1 MPAKIFT
8 IIEGHDSSSG
18 EDWVKRDEAYRDDD
32 LKNIKDPVNFTKP
45 ITSIPSPFAR
55 LTLVNDAFKFVN
67 DSFEKD
73 LQKEGRTEY
82 HRIVAEWLD
91 IAEIF
96 FRYSIFK
103 DDPNLKII
111 KIPFTADTL
120 KSKYQVS
127 SSLIDSFLLE
137 IELEEKIWK
146 DFSYFTVI
154 RYNEVVMGSTS
165 PYSLFCSSDYRGRTH
180 NADKGILKFSENYQF
195 FDEKF
200 EPLYLRN
207 KDFILFMISYFKQNE
222 IEFTEILP
230 SIKSYIDKNREYVLR
245 KNIISQVEYS
255 SANSVDKSPYKK
267 LVPEEFNSPLS
278 IGKFIIYC
286 LDPTKNNEV
295 SKSSFLIESRKK
307 FDGDKTPLALPNRL
321 STKHIQ
327 KNIYIGEESW
337 PDEQF
342 APYDDSTSN
351 IYNRRLPFRN
361 FITHPYLTISDI
373 LEPSLIRLNYQVSD
387 KFILPESFKNF
398 QDKKDDNKKFTFLL
412 PIKRKFFEFFT
423 MEDFDYLIKH
433 NLKIEEVGQNSNHYK
448 VIIIIPLKDG
458 GSIEFK
464 RDYIINKAPRIS
476 ESENQGTLISFDGF
490 AMSVFPFIKY
500 DPNIYKGITFPINI
514 FYRAKNKTEI
524 NLWKAED
531 KVEQVNR
538 IAKEISE
545 VEKDFFSIDN
555 NSVRQFTAVHFENTV
570 YDLISI
576 DITSAR
582 EYGVGGTASALILPL
597 LNENDNNRQF
607 SFGIDF
613 GTTNTH
619 IEYSVDDGEVE
630 PFKYNSP
637 LAVSLHE
644 RNQIN
649 AETNF
654 FDRIEGIAFMP
665 ILLSEVSSI
674 PSIDLNNFPQRSVLA
689 SVRTPLST
697 NIEFIPPIHYN
708 IPFSYLKREIGFLNT
723 KTNLKWPRSE
733 AEKKLI
739 RIFLENLMILIQA
752 KVLSEGGNP
761 KSTNIIYTYTRSMK
775 GSVKNIIENSWKSL
789 FAKYFQDDK
798 SRLKT
803 IDESMAPYYFYK
815 YERGNMDDSLNISI
829 DIGGGTTDIVIY
841 EHKNPKLIS
850 SFKFAANSIFGNG
863 YIDNLQENGFYSQ
876 YYESTKQALSSLP
889 QLQNALSELK
899 ETNKPEDIVAFLFS
913 LPENPQF
920 KEKHIS
926 LDFSNTLSEKFGFVF
941 FVFYT
946 SIIYHIAQI
955 FKKHNYDIPKNL
967 LFSGLGSRVINRISQ
982 DDEMLKSVTKKIFE
996 SILEKKVSASSQ
1008 FEIRTNPKPK
1018 EITAKG
1024 ALKSFNEKIDK
1035 DVKSFTLFISPDL
1048 NTESLKFE
1056 DLNDEIFKKTID
1068 EVEKFFALIEGILKT
1083 NKDLFT
1089 ALDLSNDKLKNNFKF
1104 LQRGNEILYTYLRNG
1119 IENRKKEGEGD
1130 QKSEELPETLFFY
1143 PLVGSLFMLSSELG
1157 KNK

>member
-1 MPAKIFT
+1 MPEKIFT
-8 IIEGHDSSSG
+8 IIEGHNSSSG
-18 EDWVKRDEAYRDDD
+18 EDWVRRDEAYKDDD

-103 DDPNLKII
+103 DDPNLEVI
-111 KIPFTADTL
+111 KIPFTFDIL
-120 KSKYQVS
+120 KNKSHVS
-127 SSLIDSFLLE
+127 PSLIDSFLLE
-137 IELEEKIWK
+137 IQLEEKIWK

-154 RYNEVVMGSTS
+154 RYNGEVMGATS
-165 PYSLFCSSDYRGRTH
+165 PYSLFCSADYRGRIH

-207 KDFILFMISYFKQNE
+207 KDFILFMISYFKQHE
-222 IEFTEILP
+222 IEFTE
-230 SIKSYIDKNREYVLR
+230 SFSAIKSYIQKNREYVLR
-245 KNIISQVEYS
+245 KNTISQDEYS
-255 SANSVDKSPYKK
+255 SANSVDKPSYNK
-267 LVPEEFNSPLS
+267 LVPEGFNSPLS

-295 SKSSFLIESRKK
+295 SKSSFIIESRKK

-342 APYDDSTSN
+342 APYEDSITN
-351 IYNRRLPFRN
+351 IYNRRLPYKN
-361 FITHPYLTISDI
+361 FISHPYLTISDI
-373 LEPSLIRLNYQVSD
+373 LEPTLIRLNYQVSD
-387 KFILPESFKNF
+387 KFNLPDSFKNF
-398 QDKKDDNKKFTFLL
+398 QDKKDDNKNYTFLL

-423 MEDFDYLIKH
+423 LEDFNYIVKH
-433 NLKIEEVGQNSNHYK
+433 NLKIEEVGQNSTHYK
-448 VIIIIPLKDG
+448 IIINIPLKDG

-464 RDYIINKAPRIS
+464 RDYLINKAPRIS

-490 AMSVFPFIKY
+490 AMSVHPFIKY

-524 NLWKAED
+524 NLWKAID
-531 KVEQVNR
+531 KIDQVNR

-545 VEKDFFSIDN
+545 VDKDFFSIDN
-555 NSVRQFTAVHFENTV
+555 NPIRQFTAVHFENTE
-570 YDLISI
+570 YDLISV
-576 DITSAR
+576 DITNAR
-582 EYGVGGTASALILPL
+582 EYGVGGTASALIVPL
-597 LNENDNNRQF
+597 LKPNDNNRQF

-630 PFKYNSP
+630 PFKLDSS
-637 LAVSLHE
+637 LSISLHE

-649 AETNF
+649 SETNF

-665 ILLSEVSSI
+665 ILLGENPTI
-674 PSIDLNNFPQRSVLA
+674 PSIDLNSFPQRSVLA
-689 SVRTPLST
+689 SVRTTLST
-697 NIEFIPPIHYN
+697 SSEYIPPIHYN

-733 AEKKLI
+733 AERKLI
-739 RIFLENLMILIQA
+739 RIFLENLMLLIQA

-789 FAKYFQDDK
+789 FAKYFQNDDN
-798 SRLKT
+798 RLKK

-815 YERGNMDDSLNISI
+815 NEAGNMDDSLNISI

-841 EHKNPKLIS
+841 ENKIPKLVS

-863 YIDNLQENGFYSQ
+863 YIDNLQENGFYKQ
-876 YYESTKQALSSLP
+876 YYESTKQALTSLP
-889 QLQNALSELK
+889 QLQKALSELK

-913 LPENPQF
+913 LSDNPQF

-926 LDFSNTLSEKFGFVF
+926 LEFNNTLSEKFGFVF
-941 FVFYT
+941 FIFYT

-955 FKKHNYDIPKNL
+955 FKMHNYDIPKNI
-967 LFSGLGSRVINRISQ
+967 LFSGLGSRVINRISL
-982 DDEMLKSVTKKIFE
+982 EKNELVKITKKIFE
-996 SILEKKVSASSQ
+996 SILDKQVSGSNQ
-1008 FEIRTNPKPK
+1008 FEIRTDKKPK

-1024 ALKSFNEKIDK
+1024 ALKSFNQSMDS
-1035 DVKSFTLFISPDL
+1035 DVKSYTLYISPDS
-1048 NTESLKFE
+1048 NTDSLKFE

-1068 EVEKFFALIEGILKT
+1068 EVEKFFTLIENILKS
-1083 NKDLFT
+1083 NKEIFN
-1089 ALDLSNDKLKNNFKF
+1089 ALDLTNEKLKSNFKF
-1104 LQRGNEILYTYLRNG
+1104 LQRDNEVLFTYLRNG
-1119 IENRKKEGEGD
+1119 IENRKREGEGD
-1130 QKSEELPETLFFY
+1130 QKTEDLPETLFFY